1 VNLSTPLAHVLP
13 FLNSSPNRAD
23 GGSPEGKEDVAVKEK
38 ILVID
43 DDPGVRQVL
52 TESLSGM
59 GYIVHAAESGE
70 KTLGTIREVGC
81 DLLILDMVLP
91 RMDGMEVLQEVH
103 RHHPELSVIMI
114 TGYASVET
122 AIKAMK
128 MGAFDYVVK
137 PFRMEEVDLVVG
149 KALERS
155 RLRRENLYLRRQIEN
170 RFGVSGLAGNSPAMK
185 KVLSLIDQVASTRST
200 VLIQGSVGTGKEL
213 VARALHF
220 SGDRKEQPFVS
231 VACSGIP
238 EGLLEDDLFGHMKG
252 ASTEAMAD
260 RQGRIEMANGGTL
273 FLDDVGSLSPGLQAK
288 VLRVLVDKEVFP
300 LGAKD
305 KVAVDVRVI
314 GASREDL
321 KTLVA
326 EGKFRE
332 DLFYRLNVIQI
343 HLPDLRERSE
353 DIPML
358 VTHFLHKYGREMG
371 MPVPRFNAEAMRAL
385 GESPWPGNVRQ
396 LENVVE
402 RAVALSR
409 GREELTLEDLPREIQ
424 ETVATQ
430 LPLVRVGGEGVS
442 LDAVMAEYEERMLLQ
457 ALESSG
463 WVKTRA
469 AELLK
474 IKRTTLIEKMK
485 RLGIPLKRNGL
496 PPAPHVKPES
506 EPDEEAVTEAD
517 ARKAQIA

>member
-1 VNLSTPLAHVLP
+1 
-13 FLNSSPNRAD
+13 
-23 GGSPEGKEDVAVKEK
+23 VKEK

-52 TESLSGM
+52 IDSLSGM
-59 GYIVHAAESGE
+59 GHTVSAAESGE
-70 KTLGTIREVGC
+70 KALGTIREMGC

-137 PFRMEEVDLVVG
+137 PFRMEEVELVVG

-155 RLRRENLYLRRQIEN
+155 RLRRENLFLRRQIESH
-170 RFGVSGLAGNSPAMK
+170 FGISGLAGNSPAMK
-185 KVLSLIDQVASTRST
+185 KILSLIEQVASTRST
-200 VLIQGSVGTGKEL
+200 VLIQGAVGTGKEL

-220 SGDRKEQPFVS
+220 NSERKDQPFVS
-231 VACSGIP
+231 VACGGIP
-238 EGLLEDDLFGHMKG
+238 EGLLEDDLFGHAKG
-252 ASTEAMAD
+252 AFPDAVAD
-260 RQGRIEMANGGTL
+260 RQGRIETAAGGTL
-273 FLDDVGSLSPGLQAK
+273 FLDDVGSLSPGLQSK
-288 VLRVLVDKEVFP
+288 IFRILVDREMFP
-300 LGAKD
+300 LGAKE
-305 KVAVDVRVI
+305 KVAVDVRLI
-314 GASREDL
+314 TATREDL
-321 KTLVA
+321 KSLVS
-326 EGKFRE
+326 EGSFRE
-332 DLFYRLNVIQI
+332 DLYYRLNVIQI
-343 HLPDLRERSE
+343 HLPNLSERSE
-353 DIPML
+353 DVPLL
-358 VTHFLHKYGREMG
+358 VNHFLHKYSREMG
-371 MPVPRFNAEAMRAL
+371 IPIPRFTAEAMRAL
-385 GESPWPGNVRQ
+385 GEFSWPGNVRQ

-409 GREELTLEDLPREIQ
+409 SREELSLEDLPRDIQ
-424 ETVATQ
+424 ESVATP
-430 LPLVRVGGEGVS
+430 LPLVRVGGDGVS
-442 LDAVMAEYEERMLLQ
+442 LDEVMAEYEEKMLLQ

-485 RLGIPLKRNGL
+485 RLGIPLKRNGVL
-496 PPAPHVKPES
+496 AVAEAAPSTGAGGEAEKPP
-506 EPDEEAVTEAD
+506 DN
-517 ARKAQIA
+517 RKAQIA

>member
-1 VNLSTPLAHVLP
+1 
-13 FLNSSPNRAD
+13 
-23 GGSPEGKEDVAVKEK
+23 VKEK

-52 TESLSGM
+52 SESLAGM
-59 GYIVHAAESGE
+59 GYGVHAAESGE
-70 KTLGTIREVGC
+70 KALGTIRETGC

-91 RMDGMEVLQEVH
+91 RMDGMEVLQEVQ

-137 PFRMEEVDLVVG
+137 PFRMEEVELVVA

-155 RLRRENLYLRRQIEN
+155 RLRRENLFLRRQIESH
-170 RFGVSGLAGNSPAMK
+170 FGISSLAGNSPAMK
-185 KVLSLIDQVASTRST
+185 KVLSLIEQVASTRST
-200 VLIQGSVGTGKEL
+200 VLITGSVGTGKEL

-220 SGDRKEQPFVS
+220 NGDRKDQPFVS

-238 EGLLEDDLFGHMKG
+238 EGLLEDDLFGHVKG
-252 ASTEAMAD
+252 AFPDAAAD
-260 RQGRIEMANGGTL
+260 RQGRIEMAGGGTL
-273 FLDDVGSLSPGLQAK
+273 FLDDVGALSPGLQAK
-288 VLRVLVDKEVFP
+288 ILRVLVDREVFP
-300 LGAKD
+300 LGAKE
-305 KVAVDVRVI
+305 KIPVDARVI

-321 KTLVA
+321 ERLVA

-343 HLPDLRERSE
+343 HLPDLRERTE
-353 DIPML
+353 DIPLL
-358 VTHFLHKYGREMG
+358 VNHFLHKYGREMG
-371 MPVPRFNAEAMRAL
+371 MPVPRFTSEAMRAL
-385 GESPWPGNVRQ
+385 GEFPWPGNVRQ

-402 RAVALSR
+402 RAVALCR

-424 ETVATQ
+424 ESVATP
-430 LPLVRVGGEGVS
+430 LPLIRVGGEGVS
-442 LDAVMAEYEERMLLQ
+442 LDAVMAEYEEKMLLQ
-457 ALESSG
+457 ALENSG

-496 PPAPHVKPES
+496 LAGGEGIPGVEASQEAGQVE
-506 EPDEEAVTEAD
+506 EP
-517 ARKAQIA
+517 RKARVG

>member
-1 VNLSTPLAHVLP
+1 
-13 FLNSSPNRAD
+13 
-23 GGSPEGKEDVAVKEK
+23 VKEK

-52 TESLSGM
+52 SESLSGM
-59 GYIVHAAESGE
+59 GYTVQGAESGE
-70 KTLGTIREVGC
+70 KTLGTIRETGC

-137 PFRMEEVDLVVG
+137 PFRMEEVELVVG

-155 RLRRENLYLRRQIEN
+155 RLRRENLFLRRQIEN
-170 RFGVSGLAGNSPAMK
+170 RFGISGLAGNSVAMK

-200 VLIQGSVGTGKEL
+200 VLITGSVGTGKEL

-220 SGDRKEQPFVS
+220 NGDRKEQPFVS

-238 EGLLEDDLFGHMKG
+238 EGLLDDDLFGHARG
-252 ASTEAMAD
+252 ASPEAVSD
-260 RQGRIEMANGGTL
+260 RQGRIEMAQGGTL
-273 FLDDVGSLSPGLQAK
+273 FLDDVGALTSGLQAK
-288 VLRVLVDKEVFP
+288 ILRLLVDREIFP
-300 LGAKD
+300 LGAKE
-305 KVAVDVRVI
+305 KVPVDVRVI
-314 GASREDL
+314 GASRDDL
-321 KTLVA
+321 ATLVA
-326 EGKFRE
+326 QGKFRE

-353 DIPML
+353 DIPLL
-358 VTHFLHKYGREMG
+358 VNHFLHKYAREMG
-371 MPVPRFNAEAMRAL
+371 MPVPRFSAEALRAL
-385 GESPWPGNVRQ
+385 SESSWPGNVRQ

-409 GREELTLEDLPREIQ
+409 GREELALEDLPREIQ
-424 ETVATQ
+424 ETVATPV
-430 LPLVRVGGEGVS
+430 PLVRVGGEGVS
-442 LDAVMAEYEERMLLQ
+442 LDALMAEYEEKMLLR
-457 ALESSG
+457 ALENSG

-496 PPAPHVKPES
+496 QAAPPGSRS
-506 EPDEEAVTEAD
+506 EPASEESDGGAD
-517 ARKAQIA
+517 ARKVQIA